1 MIKLLKI
8 NSITIQTYFL
18 FILSFFV
25 GVITTIIW
33 VSSENKWDSFLDKSY
48 SSGISIYNTIKY
60 RTEINSKI
68 KITKL
73 NFKTETI
80 TKDQIESF
88 SKIPQPYKITSL
100 SIFDNKKKL
109 EQQGKISLHIV
120 SAKLQYPLAK
130 IETSKDLS
138 KEQQLGKIIQLVANY
153 CTNPILFLK
162 IDQSNWYRI
171 DGNKVWGCKSAPS
184 DNRLI
189 SIIILIIS
197 LLAIFL
203 LIRENEIKFHNFIIN
218 LKNNLKTNKNSM
230 EKIRG
235 PSELIEISDT
245 LDMFLNSQKEKLEK
259 RLMVLSSIS
268 HDIGTPATKL
278 KLRTALIE
286 DKKLKEKLE
295 TDIDKMIDMM
305 NGVLSYTRSEMDLE
319 EEIEIS
325 YITLVES
332 IVFDYQD
339 LGKKVTL
346 IKPKEKNIGLV
357 TSVFS
362 GNKRNQ
368 SFQLNQHYHL
378 LVKGK
383 PLSLQRAITNL
394 IDNALKYGR
403 TATLSLETTSETIT
417 LIIED
422 EGKNISEEL
431 LEALKKPF
439 IRGQN
444 IGFTK
449 GTGLGLTIVSTIAEQ
464 HAGSLTFEKS
474 NVGIRAKFMIK
485 R

>member
-1 MIKLLKI
+1 MKCGIVGLPNVGK
-8 NSITIQTYFL
+8 STL
-18 FILSFFV
+18 F
-25 GVITTIIW
+25 
-33 VSSENKWDSFLDKSY
+33 NA
-48 SSGISIYNTIKY
+48 
-60 RTEINSKI
+60 
-68 KITKL
+68 ITKAGIDANNYPFCTIEPNVGIVEVPDIRL
-73 NFKTETI
+73 NE
-80 TKDQIESF
+80 
-88 SKIPQPYKITSL
+88 
-100 SIFDNKKKL
+100 
-109 EQQGKISLHIV
+109 
-120 SAKLQYPLAK
+120 LAK
-130 IETSKDLS
+130 IANPEKIQPAIVEFVDIAGLVEGASKGEGLGNKFLANIRETDAILHVVRCFDD
-138 KEQQLGKIIQLVANY
+138 ENIVHVAGKIDPLSDIETIHTEL
-153 CTNPILFLK
+153 ILADMETLEKAILRESKKSKSGDKESKVLLEIYSKLDDNF
-162 IDQSNWYRI
+162 
-171 DGNKVWGCKSAPS
+171 NKGY
-184 DNRLI
+184 
-189 SIIILIIS
+189 
-197 LLAIFL
+197 LAIKL
-203 LIRENEIKFHNFIIN
+203 DLDDDELSLIKPLCLITIKPIMFAANVDEQGFENNEN
-218 LKNNLKTNKNSM
+218 LEALKSYAKKMQSPVITICA
-230 EKIRG
+230 KIESDI
-235 PSELIEISDT
+235 SELDDE
-245 LDMFLNSQKEKLEK
+245 EKLIF
-259 RLMVLSSIS
+259 L
-268 HDIGTPATKL
+268 
-278 KLRTALIE
+278 
-286 DKKLKEKLE
+286 
-295 TDIDKMIDMM
+295 
-305 NGVLSYTRSEMDLE
+305 SEMDLE